1 MNHISPAAC
10 VDAVSGP
17 ELMASCALFAERMKL
32 SGSTD
37 ELASLQAIQAKL
49 AGYGY
54 RTEMLSHD
62 AYISLP
68 LEASVT
74 IDGAAVAAITH
85 SFSLPSPEAGL
96 SAPVS
101 YLGNGNASDFAGRD
115 LRGHILLVEGIA
127 NPAVAALARA
137 AGAAGQL
144 HISPHEHLHEMCISP
159 VWGSPGLSTLSEL
172 PSTIACTI
180 SHADGT
186 ALRDHVLRGEGPT
199 VTLHA
204 KVDTGWR
211 PTPILVAKLDGP
223 EPDAP
228 FILFSGH
235 HDTWYFGVMDNGS
248 ANATMIECARVLAQ
262 HRTSWRRGLRLCFWS
277 GHSHG
282 RYSGSTWYVD
292 THWAELD
299 RRCAVHVNVDSTGGV
314 GATVLTE
321 AAAPAELAGLAG
333 DAIRLVTN
341 ETHIGKRP
349 GRNSDMSFWG
359 IGIPSMFGSLSLQ
372 PPSPTKMRNALGWWW
387 HTPHDLLDKIDEAN
401 LVRDTKVFAAALW
414 RLLTDPVLPLD
425 FAAAA
430 QEIQTEIDTLAAA
443 LGDRLSLQ
451 PLHDAAARLHETA
464 AALPASGRDPAEI
477 NHALMHIARALVPM
491 DYTSGDRFSHD
502 PALQQSRLPVLD
514 PIRTLMAASPD
525 QIPFARVD
533 AIRAR
538 NRMLH
543 ALMEAAAV

>member
-32 SGSTD
+32 SGSAD

-54 RTEMLSHD
+54 RTELLSHD

-74 IDGAAVAAITH
+74 IDGAAVTAITH

-127 NPAVAALARA
+127 SPAVAALARA